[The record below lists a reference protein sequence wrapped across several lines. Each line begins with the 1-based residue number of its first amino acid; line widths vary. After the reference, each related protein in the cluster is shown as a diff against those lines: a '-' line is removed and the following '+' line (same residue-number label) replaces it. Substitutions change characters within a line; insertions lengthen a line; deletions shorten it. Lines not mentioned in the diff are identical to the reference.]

1 LSILTDT
8 DTMPFGKYKGYTME
22 MVPASYLHWV
32 WVNISRAKQPE
43 VTDYIQ
49 SNLAA
54 MKMETPDLIW

>member
-1 LSILTDT
+1 
-8 DTMPFGKYKGYTME
+8 MPFGKYKGYTME